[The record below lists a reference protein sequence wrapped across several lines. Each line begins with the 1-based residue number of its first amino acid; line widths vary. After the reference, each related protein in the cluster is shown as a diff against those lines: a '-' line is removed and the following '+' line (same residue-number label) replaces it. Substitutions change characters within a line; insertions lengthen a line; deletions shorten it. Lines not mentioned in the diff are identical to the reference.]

1 MAEPKTECRNAG
13 SGAGAAS
20 VSAPVPSPDPGPG
33 PGPGPEPLTL
43 PLGEVAPA
51 EVYSIFTRKE
61 KWFIVGMVAVAG
73 FYRHVPTSPFF
84 LRINHHP
91 FRRTPIIATFEP
103 VTDDKRSSPLP
114 ANIYLPAIPK
124 LSEAFGHSVEGLNL
138 TVTAFLAMQG
148 ISPMLWGPL
157 SDRYGRRPVFLVCLI
172 VLIGACVGIAVMP
185 TNAFWLLIVLRCLQA
200 AGCASTIALGAGVIG
215 DISTPEERGGF
226 FGMFNLGPMISPC
239 IAPAIGGVLSDQL
252 GWRSI
257 FWFLV
262 IMAVCCLL
270 FIILFLP
277 ETLRNLV
284 GNGSVSLGGVYVPL
298 LPVVGRSRRKN
309 RPAARSK
316 AGVRPSINPFV
327 ILVYPDVAITLTFT
341 GIVYAVNNTV
351 VTTIASSFARV
362 YPWLSETAL
371 GLCYLP
377 TGLGMI
383 VGSTLTGKILD
394 WDYARIKKRVEAS
407 DGGAGPFPKEYARMR
422 IMPILLVLFSGAVI
436 AWGFCVDNGVH
447 IAVPLVIQVV
457 LGYTSISILNSTMTL
472 MIDILQ
478 TRSSSAT
485 ACTNLVRCL
494 LAALLV
500 GLIDRMTSA
509 LRISWTYV
517 LLGGVCALLL
527 PLMYIEI
534 KVGPKW
540 RMKRDLKSL
549 DD

>member
-13 SGAGAAS
+13 PGAGAAS
-20 VSAPVPSPDPGPG
+20 VSAPAPSPD
-33 PGPGPEPLTL
+33 PGPEPLTL
-43 PLGEVAPA
+43 PLGEAAPA

-73 FYRHVPTSPFF
+73 FY
-84 LRINHHP
+84 
-91 FRRTPIIATFEP
+91 
-103 VTDDKRSSPLP
+103 SPLP

-124 LSEAFGHSVEGLNL
+124 LSEAFGQSVEDLNL

-148 ISPMLWGPL
+148 ISPMLWGPI
-157 SDRYGRRPVFLVCLI
+157 SDRYGRRPVFLVCLT
-172 VLIGACVGIAVMP
+172 VLIGACVGIAVIP

-239 IAPAIGGVLSDQL
+239 IAPAIGGALSDQL

-257 FWFLV
+257 FWFLI

-270 FIILFLP
+270 FILLFLP

-309 RPAARSK
+309 KPAARSK

-377 TGLGMI
+377 TGFGMI

-407 DGGAGPFPKEYARMR
+407 DGACPFPKEYARMR
-422 IMPILLVLFSGAVI
+422 TMPILLVLFSGAVI
-436 AWGFCVDNGVH
+436 AWGFCVENGVH

-457 LGYTSISILNSTMTL
+457 LGYTSISILNTTMTL

-527 PLMYIEI
+527 PLMYIEM

-540 RMKRDLKSL
+540 RMKRDLKSV

>member
-1 MAEPKTECRNAG
+1 MAEPKAESQNT
-13 SGAGAAS
+13 GARAAS
-20 VSAPVPSPDPGPG
+20 VPVPTPT
-33 PGPGPEPLTL
+33 PGPEPLTL
-43 PLGEVAPA
+43 PLGDAAPA
-51 EVYSIFTRKE
+51 ELYSIFTRKE

-73 FYRHVPTSPFF
+73 
-84 LRINHHP
+84 
-91 FRRTPIIATFEP
+91 
-103 VTDDKRSSPLP
+103 PLP

-124 LSEAFGHSVEGLNL
+124 LSEAFGHSVEDLNL

-148 ISPMLWGPL
+148 LSPMLWGPL
-157 SDRYGRRPVFLVCLI
+157 SDRYGRRPVFLVCLT
-172 VLIGACVGIAVMP
+172 VLIGACVGIAVIP

-239 IAPAIGGVLSDQL
+239 IAPAIGGALSDKL

-262 IMAVCCLL
+262 IMAVCCLF
-270 FIILFLP
+270 FILLFLP
-277 ETLRNLV
+277 ETLRNIV
-284 GNGSVSLGGVYVPL
+284 GNGSVSLGGVYMPL
-298 LPVVGRSRRKN
+298 LPVVGRSRRKH
-309 RPAARSK
+309 RTPRSK
-316 AGVRPSINPFV
+316 PGIRPSINPFV

-351 VTTIASSFARV
+351 VTTIASSFAKV

-377 TGLGMI
+377 TGFGMI

-394 WDYARIKKRVEAS
+394 WDYARIKRRIEAS
-407 DGGAGPFPKEYARMR
+407 DGGILFPKEYARMR
-422 IMPILLVLFSGAVI
+422 TMPVLLVLFSGTVI
-436 AWGFCVDNGVH
+436 AWGFCVDKGVH
-447 IAVPLVIQVV
+447 IAVPLVLQVV
-457 LGYTSISILNSTMTL
+457 LGYTSISILNTTMTL

-478 TRSSSAT
+478 TRSSAAT

-509 LRISWTYV
+509 LRISWSYV

-527 PLMYIEI
+527 PLMYIELKI
-534 KVGPKW
+534 GPKW
-540 RMKRDLKSL
+540 RLKRDLKSV

>member
-13 SGAGAAS
+13 PGAGAAS
-20 VSAPVPSPDPGPG
+20 VSAPAPSPD
-33 PGPGPEPLTL
+33 PGPEPLTL
-43 PLGEVAPA
+43 PLGEAAPA

-73 FYRHVPTSPFF
+73 
-84 LRINHHP
+84 
-91 FRRTPIIATFEP
+91 
-103 VTDDKRSSPLP
+103 PLP

-124 LSEAFGHSVEGLNL
+124 LSEAFGHSVEDLNL

-157 SDRYGRRPVFLVCLI
+157 SDRYGRRPVFLVCLT
-172 VLIGACVGIAVMP
+172 VLIGACVGIAVIP

-239 IAPAIGGVLSDQL
+239 IAPAIGGALSDQL

-257 FWFLV
+257 FWFLI

-270 FIILFLP
+270 FILLFLP

-377 TGLGMI
+377 TGFGMI

-407 DGGAGPFPKEYARMR
+407 DGACPFPKEYARMR
-422 IMPILLVLFSGAVI
+422 TMPILLVLFSGAVI

-457 LGYTSISILNSTMTL
+457 LGYTSISILNTTMTL

-527 PLMYIEI
+527 PLMYIEM

-540 RMKRDLKSL
+540 RMKRDLKSV

>member
-13 SGAGAAS
+13 PGAGAAS
-20 VSAPVPSPDPGPG
+20 VSAPAPSPD
-33 PGPGPEPLTL
+33 PGPEPLTL
-43 PLGEVAPA
+43 PLGEAAPA

-73 FYRHVPTSPFF
+73 
-84 LRINHHP
+84 
-91 FRRTPIIATFEP
+91 
-103 VTDDKRSSPLP
+103 PLP

-124 LSEAFGHSVEGLNL
+124 LSEAFGHSVEDLNL

-157 SDRYGRRPVFLVCLI
+157 SDRYGRRPVFLVCLT
-172 VLIGACVGIAVMP
+172 VLIGACAGIAVIP

-239 IAPAIGGVLSDQL
+239 IAPAIGGALSDQL

-257 FWFLV
+257 FWFLI

-270 FIILFLP
+270 FILLFLP

-377 TGLGMI
+377 TGFGMI

-407 DGGAGPFPKEYARMR
+407 DGACPFPKEYARMR
-422 IMPILLVLFSGAVI
+422 TMPILLVLFSGAVI

-457 LGYTSISILNSTMTL
+457 LGYTSISILNTTMTL

-527 PLMYIEI
+527 PLMYIEM

-540 RMKRDLKSL
+540 RMKRDLKSV

>member
-1 MAEPKTECRNAG
+1 MTEPESECRNAG
-13 SGAGAAS
+13 PGAGAAS
-20 VSAPVPSPDPGPG
+20 VSAPAPSPDPV
-33 PGPGPEPLTL
+33 PEPLTL
-43 PLGEVAPA
+43 PLAEAAPA

-73 FYRHVPTSPFF
+73 
-84 LRINHHP
+84 
-91 FRRTPIIATFEP
+91 
-103 VTDDKRSSPLP
+103 PLP

-124 LSEAFGHSVEGLNL
+124 LSEAFGHSVEDLNL

-148 ISPMLWGPL
+148 IW
-157 SDRYGRRPVFLVCLI
+157 
-172 VLIGACVGIAVMP
+172 ACVGIAVIP

-239 IAPAIGGVLSDQL
+239 IAPAIGGALSDQL

-270 FIILFLP
+270 FILLFLP

-327 ILVYPDVAITLTFT
+327 ILVYPDVAITLAFT

-351 VTTIASSFARV
+351 VTTIASSFVWV

-377 TGLGMI
+377 TGFGLI

-407 DGGAGPFPKEYARMR
+407 DGACQFPKEYARMR
-422 IMPILLVLFSGAVI
+422 TMPILLVLFSGAVI

-457 LGYTSISILNSTMTL
+457 LGCTSISILNTTMTL

-478 TRSSSAT
+478 TRSSSAA

-517 LLGGVCALLL
+517 LLGGVRALLL
-527 PLMYIEI
+527 PLMYVEM

-540 RMKRDLKSL
+540 RMKRDLKSV

>member
-1 MAEPKTECRNAG
+1 MAEPKSAKQE
-13 SGAGAAS
+13 SGTGDAPAP
-20 VSAPVPSPDPGPG
+20 APV
-33 PGPGPEPLTL
+33 PEPLTL
-43 PLGEVAPA
+43 PLGEAAPA
-51 EVYSIFTRKE
+51 EPYSIFTRKE
-61 KWFIVGMVAVAG
+61 KWFIVAMVAVAG
-73 FYRHVPTSPFF
+73 FY
-84 LRINHHP
+84 
-91 FRRTPIIATFEP
+91 
-103 VTDDKRSSPLP
+103 SPLP

-124 LSEAFGHSVEGLNL
+124 LSEAFGHSVEDLNL

-157 SDRYGRRPVFLVCLI
+157 SDRYGRRPVFLVCLT
-172 VLIGACVGIAVMP
+172 VLIGACVGIAVIP

-239 IAPAIGGVLSDQL
+239 IAPAVGGVLSDQL

-257 FWFLV
+257 FWFLI

-270 FIILFLP
+270 FILLFLP

-284 GNGSVSLGGVYVPL
+284 GNGSVSLGGIYTPL
-298 LPVVGRSRRKN
+298 LPIVGRSRRKQKPTST
-309 RPAARSK
+309 RY
-316 AGVRPSINPFV
+316 GVRRSINPFV

-351 VTTIASSFARV
+351 VTTVASSFARV

-377 TGLGMI
+377 TGFGMI
-383 VGSTLTGKILD
+383 VGSTLTGKFLD
-394 WDYARIKKRVEAS
+394 RDYARIKRQVEAS
-407 DGGAGPFPKEYARMR
+407 EGAIEFPKEYARLR
-422 IMPILLVLFSGAVI
+422 TMPVLLVLFSGAVI
-436 AWGFCVDNGVH
+436 AWGFCVDKGVH
-447 IAVPLVIQVV
+447 IAVPLILQVV
-457 LGYTSISILNSTMTL
+457 LGYTSIGILNTTMTL

-509 LRISWTYV
+509 MQISWSYV
-517 LLGGVCALLL
+517 LLGGVCACLL
-527 PLMYIEI
+527 PLMYIEM

-540 RMKRDLKSL
+540 RMKRDLKSV

>member
-13 SGAGAAS
+13 PGAGAAS
-20 VSAPVPSPDPGPG
+20 VSAPAPSPD
-33 PGPGPEPLTL
+33 PGPEPLTL
-43 PLGEVAPA
+43 PLGEAAPA

-73 FYRHVPTSPFF
+73 
-84 LRINHHP
+84 
-91 FRRTPIIATFEP
+91 
-103 VTDDKRSSPLP
+103 PLP

-124 LSEAFGHSVEGLNL
+124 LSEAFGHSVEDLNL

-157 SDRYGRRPVFLVCLI
+157 SDRYGRRPVFLVCLT
-172 VLIGACVGIAVMP
+172 VLIGACVGIAVIP

-239 IAPAIGGVLSDQL
+239 IAPAIGGALSDQL

-257 FWFLV
+257 FWFLI

-270 FIILFLP
+270 FILLFLP

-377 TGLGMI
+377 TGFGMI

-407 DGGAGPFPKEYARMR
+407 DGACPFPKEYARMR
-422 IMPILLVLFSGAVI
+422 TMPILLVLFSGAVI

-457 LGYTSISILNSTMTL
+457 YEKFFGNGV
-472 MIDILQ
+472 
-478 TRSSSAT
+478 
-485 ACTNLVRCL
+485 C
-494 LAALLV
+494 
-500 GLIDRMTSA
+500 LIDRMTSA

-527 PLMYIEI
+527 PLMYIEM

-540 RMKRDLKSL
+540 RMKRDLKSV